1 MNREFM
7 KLYDQE
13 LTLFYEH
20 AAEFGEEYP
29 GVGERLGDM
38 TKDNADPMIAAMV
51 EGAAFLATRVQLKL
65 KHEFSNFS
73 DNLLEQLVPNFL
85 APIPSVV
92 QLQIQPDFSD
102 PGLRDGFLVERGGYL
117 DASYRER
124 ERSVACTYRLTSDVL
139 LSPFSIVKAEYVG
152 SVAPIEALDVN
163 VTEGAAAG
171 LRLGFRV
178 RSAKTLE
185 AEVDAEQAANEPTTW
200 AKGIKVPSLKINLT
214 GSEDN
219 CVAIYEQ
226 IFGHTTQIAMRWRTA
241 DLKWHIRYLAVD
253 DVLEQIGFD
262 EDEALYPVD
271 HRVFKGFSY
280 IRDYFTFPKNFL
292 GFRLK
297 DFGRHIRD
305 VEAAE
310 FELIFVFDDLN
321 SKMGTAVT
329 EDRFS
334 LHCATAINLFEMT
347 CGRIQVKPDDY
358 EYQVVPDRSR
368 YLEYEPHRILQIDA
382 GRSGENEKLPV
393 YPIYSSPEDQTVRS
407 RAMFYAIRR
416 MQRKRTGKEVRF
428 GATSDYIGTDMFLT
442 LVGHDVLD
450 EEGDG
455 INHLSVRAL
464 CSNRHLPEHL
474 PTGATGAD
482 FLLRDN
488 DQLKVLALTP
498 PTKPREPII
507 TGATDRARPNYTGEN
522 TWRLVNMLAL
532 NHLGLISNRAGEGAR
547 ALKDVLALF
556 ADLSENVT
564 ERRIRGLR
572 SVEAKP
578 VIRRVR
584 ALSGVAAA
592 RGLEIT
598 ITIEERAFEG
608 SGVFL
613 LGAILDRFLAE
624 YVSLNQFTQTVI
636 RTPERSEI
644 MRWPPRLGKRQIL

>member
-38 TKDNADPMIAAMV
+38 TKDNADPMIGAMI

-65 KHEFSNFS
+65 KHEFSNFT

-85 APIPSVV
+85 APIPSVI
-92 QLQIQPDFSD
+92 QLQID
-102 PGLRDGFLVERGGYL
+102 PGYGDPALRDGVRIDRGAHL
-117 DASYRER
+117 DATYRER
-124 ERSVACTYRLTSDVL
+124 ERQVACTYTLTSNVD
-139 LSPFSIVKAEYVG
+139 LSPLEIDRAEYVG
-152 SVAPIEALDVN
+152 SIAPIEALNLTVP
-163 VTEGAAAG
+163 EGAASG
-171 LRLGFRV
+171 LRLGFKV
-178 RSAKTLE
+178 RSSKVATEEKP
-185 AEVDAEQAANEPTTW
+185 AELAAEDPKAW
-200 AKGIKVPSLKINLT
+200 AKGIKLPALKINLV
-214 GSEDN
+214 GSEDTS
-219 CVAIYEQ
+219 VAIYEQ
-226 IFGHTTQIAMRWRTA
+226 IFGHTLKIALRWRAA
-241 DLKWHIRYLAVD
+241 DLKWYTKSLPID
-253 DVLEQIGFD
+253 DVLDQVGFED
-262 EDEALYPVD
+262 DEALYPMD
-271 HRVFKGFSY
+271 HRVFRGFDFV
-280 IRDYFTFPKNFL
+280 RDYFTFPKHFL
-292 GFRLK
+292 GFRIK
-297 DFGRHIRD
+297 DFGRHLES
-305 VEAAE
+305 VEASE
-310 FELIFVFDDLN
+310 FELIFVFDDLD
-321 SKMGTAVT
+321 SRMGTAVT
-329 EDRFS
+329 MQKFA
-334 LHCATAINLFEMT
+334 LNCVTAINLFEMT
-347 CGRIQVKPDDY
+347 CGRIQVKPNDY

-368 YLEYEPHRILQIDA
+368 YLEYEPHRIVNVRADRA
-382 GRSGENEKLPV
+382 GQSEKMPV
-393 YPIYSSPEDQTVRS
+393 FPIYSSPEDATVRS
-407 RAMFYAIRR
+407 RALFHAIRR

-450 EEGDG
+450 EEGDP
-455 INHLSVRAL
+455 ITHLSVRAL

-474 PTGATGAD
+474 PVGETGAD
-482 FLLRDN
+482 FMLRDN
-488 DQLKVLALTP
+488 DQLRIKAMTP

-532 NHLGLISNRAGEGAR
+532 NHLGLVSNRAGEGAR

-572 SVEAKP
+572 TVESRP
-578 VIRRVR
+578 VIKRVR

-592 RGLEIT
+592 RGLEVT

-613 LGAILDRFLAE
+613 LGAVLDRFLSE

-636 RTPERSEI
+636 RTPERAEI
-644 MRWPPRLGKRQIL
+644 MRWPPRLGRRQIL